1 MVQAEILNEIF
12 MRIFLLIVVVLSFFS
27 TIKAQSQAKDV
38 SKAEIENYYASTAS
52 HLNTRDSA
60 FLFNAQQLA
69 LPIEYKNGAKSLPSI
84 VDHSTSQYLQPIF
97 YQVALECG
105 QAAGISYTFTYEIN
119 RLRNLPS
126 NVMANQYPTHFAW
139 NFKNGGAGSGVNC
152 LETWDV
158 LRMAGSPNTV
168 QWGGSNNFGGSKRW
182 FSGYDNYYQA
192 MKNKVYET
200 YAIPV
205 NTIEG
210 LQTLKYWLYDHL
222 ESSPEGGIA
231 NFYST
236 YVSNGASFITLPSGT
251 PEAGMKV
258 ITSFSSYVN
267 HCQTIVGFN
276 DSIRYDYNGD
286 GTYTNNVDINSD
298 GIIDMRDWEIGGVK
312 FTNSFGTGFGNN
324 GFCYMM
330 YKVLAETP
338 ANGGIWNNQVFVIRV
353 KEEYNPLATYKV
365 SLTHTS
371 RGKLN
376 VMAGVSS
383 NLSATAPEKT
393 MGFSVFNY
401 QGGDFYMQGD
411 TGEIA
416 KTIEFG
422 LDISPLLNEL
432 TQGNPSKFFF
442 QVVENDASNVSNG
455 QINSLSLMD
464 YTSGTL
470 VETPSSAINVPIINN
485 AVTTMDVVAT
495 PTHQKPTITNLTLPA
510 AEAFELYEQQLTA
523 SSGTPPYHW
532 RFKMGYDATEQVAT
546 FPSVVQQQVSMS
558 ATRDGYAT
566 KTLPFEFPFYGKMY
580 DKIVINT
587 GGYIEFR
594 SNLYKWPFLVSED
607 LLFKSHELIAP
618 FKADL
623 VMNSGDGIWFES
635 TPAYVIVRWK
645 MSVYGQAGTQ
655 VNVALKLFPNG
666 DMEYYYGSINVSSA
680 QTWKA
685 GVSRGNAKDYL
696 IPSISSS
703 FVTNTVERKLYFDN
717 YEVPTMLT
725 LSDDGKLS
733 GTPTDYYTNL
743 PIRIQV
749 IDNNELINDKTLP
762 FSTTFSNRVVLISHT
777 EHAGVD
783 NFVNNGE
790 LVSVDLEIKN
800 IDTVPV
806 TNAQI
811 VASTTDP
818 YITFTD
824 NSEYFGYIGAG
835 NTYDLANA
843 IKFQVSPNIPNEHP
857 IHIKIETQC
866 DGLPSSTNI
875 VIVAYSSNVDFT
887 SAAVLDGNDHT
898 LNSNETDTI
907 VVTVSNTGGSAI
919 TNLHGMLITHEPNIA
934 FVSNIDSIFA
944 LPPFSSATLRY
955 IVDLNSSFEDG
966 RMNDFL
972 LQLTA
977 ENFNK
982 TLSFSLFSGGMI
994 EDFESNTFT
1003 EYPWSLTDTAWVIRT
1018 DSVFE
1023 GAHVARSG
1031 MITHFQTSTMSLTED
1046 VLIPGTI
1053 SFYKKV
1059 SCENDANNNWDYLA
1073 FFIDGQEK
1081 GRWDGEV
1088 DWSQSSYPVTAG
1100 NHTFKWMYNKDVT
1113 VNTGYDAA
1121 WVDYIRFP
1129 MFGSSNPNCL
1139 VTPDSIHKY
1148 LYPSETDDFNLY
1160 LMNTASGIATYQ
1172 VQIRDLDGYNVPW
1185 LQPLYNTGSLNSNES
1200 DSIPVNVTPN
1210 NMIPGEYYANINVS
1224 YSNGTQF
1231 VIPVQLTVLLDDG
1244 VNEQQSGNMLNAY
1257 PNPASDKITF
1267 NFSNVDQTS
1276 AELTIYDV
1284 MGREAFYQEQTID
1297 FGSVLNFVTFN
1308 ISNVSLGNSTKG
1320 LYLYRLK
1327 VGEEV
1332 YHGKITIIQ

>member
-1 MVQAEILNEIF
+1 
-12 MRIFLLIVVVLSFFS
+12 MRRFLLIVVVFS
-27 TIKAQSQAKDV
+27 LYSTLYAQTKND
-38 SKAEIENYYASTAS
+38 SKANIENYYASPTS
-52 HLNTRDSA
+52 RLNGKDSS
-60 FLFNAQQLA
+60 FLFNLQQLL
-69 LPIEYKNGAKSLPSI
+69 LPNEYKNGAKSTPSI
-84 VDHSTSQYLQPIF
+84 VDHSGSQYLRPIF

-105 QAAGISYTFTYEIN
+105 QAGGIAYTFTYEMN
-119 RLRNLPS
+119 RIRNLSS
-126 NVMANQYPTHFAW
+126 NDIANQYPTHFAW

-158 LRMAGSPNTV
+158 LRIAGTPTIP
-168 QWGGSNNFGGSKRW
+168 QWGGSNSFGGSKRW
-182 FSGYDNYYQA
+182 LSGYDNYYQA

-236 YVSNGASFITLPSGT
+236 FVSNGASFITLPNGT

-258 ITSFSSYVN
+258 ITAFSSYVN

-286 GTYTNNVDINSD
+286 GSFTNTVDINSD
-298 GIIDMRDWEIGGVK
+298 GIVDMRDWEIGGVK
-312 FTNSFGTGFGNN
+312 FTNSFGTDFGNN

-338 ANGGIWNNQVFVIRV
+338 TNGGVWNNQVFVIRV
-353 KEEYNPLATYKV
+353 KEEYNPLATFNV

-371 RGKLN
+371 RGKINLI
-376 VMAGVSS
+376 AGVSS
-383 NLSATAPEKT
+383 NLSATVPDKT
-393 MGFSVFNY
+393 MGFSVFNF

-411 TGEIA
+411 TTEVS

-432 TQGNPSKFFF
+432 TPGTPAKFFF
-442 QVVENDASNVSNG
+442 QVQENDASNVSNG
-455 QINSLSLMD
+455 QINSLKLMD

-470 VETPSSAINVPIINN
+470 VETSASSSNVSIINN

-495 PTHQKPTITNLTLPA
+495 PNHQKPTITNLTLPA

-523 SSGTPPYHW
+523 SNGTPPYHW
-532 RFKMGYDATEQVAT
+532 RFKMGYDVTEQSST
-546 FPSVVQQQVSMS
+546 FPTVTQQVVNMS
-558 ATRDGYAT
+558 ATHDGYAT
-566 KTLPFEFPFYGKMY
+566 KTLPFEFPFYGKMF
-580 DKIVINT
+580 DQIVINT

-635 TPAYVIVRWK
+635 TPNYVIVRWK

-666 DMEYYYGSINVSSA
+666 DMEFIYGNINVSTA

-685 GVSRGNAKDYL
+685 GVSRGNAKDFL

-703 FVTNTVERKLYFDN
+703 FATNTVERKLILDN
-717 YEVPTMLT
+717 YEIPTMLKLT
-725 LSDDGKLS
+725 DEGKLS
-733 GTPTDYYTNL
+733 GTPTDYYSNL

-777 EHAGVD
+777 EHAGGD
-783 NFVNNGE
+783 NIVNNGE
-790 LVSVDLEIKN
+790 LVKVDLEIKN

-811 VASTTDP
+811 VASSTDP

-824 NSEYFGYIGAG
+824 NTEFFGYIGAG
-835 NTYDLANA
+835 NTYNLSNA
-843 IKFQVSPNIPNEHP
+843 IKFQVSADIPNEHP
-857 IHIKIETQC
+857 IHVKIETQC
-866 DGLPSSTNI
+866 DGLPSTTNI
-875 VIVAYSSNVDFT
+875 TIVAYSSNVEFI
-887 SAAVLDGNDHT
+887 SASVFDGNDNT
-898 LNSNETDTI
+898 LNSNEVDTI
-907 VVTVSNTGGSAI
+907 MVVIKNTGGSPI
-919 TNLHGMLITHEPNIA
+919 NHLNGLLTTNEPNIA
-934 FVSNIDSIFA
+934 FIQNLDSTSSLA
-944 LPPFSSATLRY
+944 PFSSTTFRF
-955 IVDLNSSFEDG
+955 IVSLNNAFENG

-972 LQLTA
+972 LNLTA

-982 TLSFSLFSGGMI
+982 TLSFSLFSGGTL
-994 EDFESNTFT
+994 EDFESGDFMAFPWAHSLI
-1003 EYPWSLTDTAWVIRT
+1003 PWSIRS
-1018 DSVFE
+1018 DSTFE
-1023 GAHVARSG
+1023 GTSVARSG
-1031 MITHFQTSTMSLTED
+1031 LITHNETSTLSLTEE
-1046 VLIPGTI
+1046 VLIPGII

-1059 SCENDANNNWDYLA
+1059 SCENDASNNWDYLS
-1073 FFIDGQEK
+1073 FSIDGTEK
-1081 GRWDGEV
+1081 ERWDGEV
-1088 DWSQSSYPVTAG
+1088 DWSQCSYPVTAG
-1100 NHTFKWMYNKDVT
+1100 SHTFTWKYNKDVS
-1113 VNTGYDAA
+1113 VNTGFDAA
-1121 WVDYIRFP
+1121 WVDYILFP

-1139 VTPDSIHKY
+1139 VAPDSVHKY
-1148 LYPSETDDFNLY
+1148 LFPTETDSFKFY

-1172 VQIRDLDGYNVPW
+1172 VQIHDLDGFNVPW
-1185 LQPLYNTGSLNSNES
+1185 LQPLYNSGSVNSNES
-1200 DSIPVNVTPN
+1200 DTIPVNVNPN
-1210 NMIPGEYYANINVS
+1210 NMIPGEYFANINVS

-1231 VIPVQLTVLLDDG
+1231 TIPVQLTVLLNDG
-1244 VNEQQSGNMLNAY
+1244 VNEQQKENNLNVF
-1257 PNPASDKITF
+1257 PNPAKDHVVFQIPSELAKNATISIFSFTGQLIEKI
-1267 NFSNVDQTS
+1267 NNSNLANEKNEYIWQLNGLS
-1276 AELTIYDV
+1276 AGVYFYELNS
-1284 MGREAFYQEQTID
+1284 
-1297 FGSVLNFVTFN
+1297 GSVV
-1308 ISNVSLGNSTKG
+1308 K
-1320 LYLYRLK
+1320 R
-1327 VGEEV
+1327 
-1332 YHGKITIIQ
+1332 GKITLIP